1 MIDMSK
7 KVISI
12 GLLLVSIAAFVYL
25 LFFTDNKLY
34 SAIPFT
40 IMLIDLTFVFDRS
53 NFITDN
59 KEKYE
64 YDFKQIMKTYYSILA
79 ELVEMPD
86 FTEKDI
92 VKVKSFNDLLNVQD
106 QLQKPI
112 YYLRNKNSI
121 SFMVIEESI
130 VSIYSLKPNK

>member
-1 MIDMSK
+1 
-7 KVISI
+7 
-12 GLLLVSIAAFVYL
+12 
-25 LFFTDNKLY
+25 
-34 SAIPFT
+34 
-40 IMLIDLTFVFDRS
+40 
-53 NFITDN
+53 
-59 KEKYE
+59 
-64 YDFKQIMKTYYSILA
+64 MKTYYSILA